1 MRSVLPA
8 AKIWSQAPARP
19 SVFQYVPYHRVGIFT
34 AFTDFSLILAASVLA
49 GVLYNAIVFDTEGQL
64 TAYIAVGCYS
74 GLIFTLLAR
83 VFDLYLPN
91 TLLSV
96 SAQIRGVL
104 IAWGAVL
111 LFVTSMF
118 FLFKSGANYSRG
130 ATIGFSLAG
139 LGFILASR
147 FVTGFNLRR
156 ALADGTVAGRRVI
169 VIGDPE
175 ELNAKTALH
184 LLRTYGTREVGRF
197 ELSPASNPPHS
208 TAGQD
213 LAVIDAGI
221 AAAQTGRVEQVLL
234 AMGWADQ
241 ERRDL
246 ICERLRVLP
255 IPVFLLPDR
264 PLNSVFAAT
273 DRFNRAPTA
282 IEIQRAPL
290 STVNIVVKRGF
301 DLIFAAVGLVLL
313 VPLLLITSLAIKLD
327 SAGPILFRQRRK
339 GFNGR
344 EFAIYKFRTMN
355 VLEDG
360 PCIRQARRDD
370 QRVTRVGRILRASSI
385 DELPQLFNVLAG
397 EMSLVG
403 PRPHAVAHDDEYSK
417 SVNNY
422 AFRQH
427 VKPGITGWAQ
437 TQGCRGET
445 ADLTSMKRRIQL
457 DLWYINNWSFWLD
470 LRIVL
475 KTCISVIS
483 PTNAY

>member
-1 MRSVLPA
+1 MASTLPA
-8 AKIWSQAPARP
+8 EVWSLAPARR
-19 SVFQYVPYHRVGIFT
+19 SIFQYVPYHRIGPFT
-34 AFTDFSLILAASVLA
+34 AFTDFTLVLTASVLA
-49 GVLYNAIVFDTEGQL
+49 GVLYNAIVFGTEGEL
-64 TAYIAVGCYS
+64 TPYIAVGCYS

-83 VFDLYLPN
+83 VFELYLPN

-96 SAQIRGVL
+96 GAQIRGVL
-104 IAWGAVL
+104 VAWGAVL

-118 FLFKSGANYSRG
+118 FLFRVGTDYSRG
-130 ATIGFSLAG
+130 ATIGFSVAG

-147 FVTGFNLRR
+147 FITGVNLRR

-175 ELNAKTALH
+175 ELRTKTALH

-197 ELSPASNPPHS
+197 ELSTASNLPHS
-208 TAGQD
+208 SAGQD

-221 AAAQTGRVEQVLL
+221 TAAQTGRAEQVLL

-241 ERRDL
+241 KRRDL

-255 IPVFLLPDR
+255 IPVLLLPDR
-264 PLNSVFAAT
+264 SLNLVFAAT

-290 STVNIVVKRGF
+290 SSLNIIVKRIF
-301 DLIFAAVGLVLL
+301 DLISAAVGLVLL
-313 VPLLLITSLAIKLD
+313 APLLLITSLAIKLD
-327 SAGPILFRQRRK
+327 SSGPVLFRQRRK

-360 PCIRQARRDD
+360 PCIRQAQRDD
-370 QRVTRVGRILRASSI
+370 RRVTRVGRILRASSI

-397 EMSLVG
+397 KMSLVG
-403 PRPHAVAHDDEYSK
+403 PRPHAVAHDDEYSN
-417 SVNNY
+417 SVDNY

-437 TQGCRGET
+437 IQGCRGET
-445 ADLTSMKRRIQL
+445 ADLTSMKRRIEL
-457 DLWYINNWSFWLD
+457 DLWYINNWGFWLD
-470 LRIVL
+470 LRIVA
-475 KTCISVIS
+475 KTCVALMR